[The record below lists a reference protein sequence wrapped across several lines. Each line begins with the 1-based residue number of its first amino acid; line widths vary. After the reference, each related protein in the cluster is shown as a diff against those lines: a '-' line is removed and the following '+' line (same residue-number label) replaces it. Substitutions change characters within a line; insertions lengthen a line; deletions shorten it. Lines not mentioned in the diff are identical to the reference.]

1 VPFQEGTEMIHSE
14 AHPLAGQ
21 TVTLALSRDAPDF
34 KSGDEYRIED
44 WWDRVSGRSWMDAS
58 GNPAAMMY
66 GIRAGFHRLP
76 VDDEVVYGK
85 IGSFGHLIH
94 ISELGS

>member
-1 VPFQEGTEMIHSE
+1 MGTGRQAVRYESRTRWPVPFQEGTEMIHSE

-58 GNPAAMMY
+58 GTAVCDAW
-66 GIRAGFHRLP
+66 
-76 VDDEVVYGK
+76 
-85 IGSFGHLIH
+85 
-94 ISELGS
+94 

>member
-1 VPFQEGTEMIHSE
+1 MIHSE

-66 GIRAGFHRLP
+66 MASGLGFIDCLLTMRWFTVKSVPL
-76 VDDEVVYGK
+76 V
-85 IGSFGHLIH
+85 I
-94 ISELGS
+94 